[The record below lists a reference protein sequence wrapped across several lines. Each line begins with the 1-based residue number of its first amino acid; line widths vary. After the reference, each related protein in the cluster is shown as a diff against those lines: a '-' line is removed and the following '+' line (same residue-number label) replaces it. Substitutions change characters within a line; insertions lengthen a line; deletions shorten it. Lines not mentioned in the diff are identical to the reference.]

1 MTLTKKEQQ
10 LIRRLNTPEKIQQF
24 IDSLKY
30 NTGKRISIVD
40 VIRKRKADCLE
51 AACFAT
57 LCLKNSFIMDLSCK
71 GNDEDHVIC
80 IYKKDKLYGSVAQS
94 KYINLKQRN
103 PVYRSL
109 RELAMSYFDNFFNY
123 NGEFD
128 LVSRSIPLKIK
139 SEWVCQAEKT
149 QMIENKLNEIKHIK
163 LVPKLKLPKVTKLK
177 FHAEL
182 PKLSKKAKINKR
194 YI

>member
-1 MTLTKKEQQ
+1 MILTKKEQQ
-10 LIRRLNTPEKIQQF
+10 LIKKLNNPEKVQQF

-30 NTGKRISIVD
+30 NAGKRIPIID
-40 VIRKRKADCLE
+40 VLRKRKADCLE

-57 LCLKNSFIMDLSCK
+57 LCLKNSFIIDLSCR

-80 IYKKDKLYGSVAQS
+80 VYKKGKLYGSVAQS
-94 KYINLKQRN
+94 KYLNLKQRN

-123 NGEFD
+123 KGEFD
-128 LVSRSIPLKIK
+128 LVSRSIPLKVK
-139 SEWVCQAEKT
+139 PEWIHQAEKT
-149 QMIENKLNEIKHIK
+149 HMIEDKLNEIKHIK
-163 LVPKLKLPKVTKLK
+163 LVPKIKLPKATKLK
-177 FHAEL
+177 FRAEL
-182 PKLSKKAKINKR
+182 PKLPKKAKISKR